1 MDSEWFL
8 DIIKFFTVWAQDPE
22 NTYYVFALI
31 LTIFVLFVIIFEIG
45 PIMKKGKSS
54 RNDNS

>member
-1 MDSEWFL
+1 MDLEWLL
-8 DIIKFFTVWAQDPE
+8 DIIKLFTFWAQDPE

-31 LTIFVLFVIIFEIG
+31 LIIFVLFVIIFEIG
-45 PIMKKGKSS
+45 SILKKGKSC